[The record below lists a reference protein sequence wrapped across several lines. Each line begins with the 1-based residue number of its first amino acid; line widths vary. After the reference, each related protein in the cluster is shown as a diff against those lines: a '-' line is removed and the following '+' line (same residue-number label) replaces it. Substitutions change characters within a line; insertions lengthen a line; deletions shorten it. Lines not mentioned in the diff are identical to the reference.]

1 MTKRY
6 VSRFLALLFVS
17 IAALTA
23 AQAQRKVP
31 TAEQILNINGAQG
44 TEFWIAI
51 PPNEINPFPV
61 DELEIYVASAFET
74 EIEVFDAAGAKTYKR
89 KIQPYEIRTLSDKRG
104 ETNWTWECREPEQVV
119 KKAVRITAKKPISV
133 YVLNSKVTSSDGYM
147 AIPVNGWGTEYLA
160 TTYFDFREFK
170 PWACGFI
177 VIGRENGTEVTIQLR
192 GTGELDGK
200 TEGGRRLNSAPFT
213 ILLDEGDV
221 YMVKGDGETR
231 GTFDLTGSKIKAS
244 KPVGMISFHERST
257 MPNLL
262 INGNGRNH
270 LAEMTPPSTTWG
282 KRYVSVELQRENRN
296 GQGKG
301 DVFRVVAREP
311 NTKWNLKYYDKQSK
325 KLIGQGGGV
334 LNKAGEFADITQ
346 AGAPTTIT
354 HGYSVWEADKPIFV
368 MQYSCSSSWDGDPI
382 LDPFMINVTPEE
394 QFITSTI
401 FQFPTSAKF
410 SKHRL
415 NLIVKTDTSS
425 PDLIKNLESLEIDG
439 IPVWRHPSAQSPT
452 LKFNKMSNGLYWT
465 TLDFGIESRA
475 HRITSN
481 GTVSF
486 GGYIYGYGAVDA
498 YGWPAAAGFKP
509 TTSVDTMAPLII
521 GKDVCG
527 DYAFEATELRNIPD
541 PPKPVPIDTDQVE
554 SGIAIIDTVEGA
566 NSFNY
571 RLELVTDQIFPREPA
586 YKKFKYEWKVI
597 DKAKDARCIYFVQD
611 FWGNVTIDTCE
622 YYADKIA
629 FSPTPLNFGQIRLN
643 TSATADV
650 TITNNSDAE
659 VTLTNAKMQ
668 LGTYFSI
675 AAGAIPPV
683 VKIPAKGKHVLTI
696 KYNGTRE
703 TQDVRTD
710 FDKDSLVV
718 NTTCGEFKH
727 PIQGVAALPC
737 ITVEDFDAGTLS
749 LNQQFCK
756 AGGLRIANN
765 GSDTLEITSIT
776 GFLGTDFTLTPPPAL
791 PIRILPKGFLEL
803 KELCYKSATI
813 KVDDINVTFASN
825 AGCGDS
831 VSNWKGST
839 QSPGPIIIGKDWRE
853 RRVGTLHQGF
863 GSVSNTGNQV
873 LKLRDVTFMD
883 GSKFFPAGSNDANY
897 VFKIVG
903 LIDGGNPVTT
913 VDLSN
918 GKSVDILVLFRPAGE
933 ATYSADIKPVWEGT
947 IEERTAKLQGVGI
960 IPKIDTDPI
969 DLTCA
974 ETQEGVVAERD
985 FTITNVGTMELTITG
1000 ATLSAPVPPGFTIVS
1015 TTPALP
1021 MVVARNGGKATV
1033 RVSYTRP
1040 TGQLL
1045 AASTTLEL
1053 VHDATPGTGAD
1064 SSTLV
1069 PVGAHKETFSVGGCS
1084 GPDIETSDRDFGRQR
1099 ANCDS
1104 PTLSFT
1110 VTNTGGGF
1118 KPLEVK
1124 ALTPGGNDPTAFT
1137 IVGYLDDAG
1146 KQTTLPLVI
1155 PAGRTFQVLVKFTPT
1170 LPDAAPWADR
1180 NYSAQFEMVGFPLGE
1195 TTPIKTVVAKLV
1207 GVGYV
1212 TPVTMDL
1219 GNNIAAGGSAEPGT
1233 VVDFVVSGRSGNW
1246 TSADLTSFIADVIV
1260 DKNNLT
1266 FNNGSVRIAGGLTG
1280 GWTVGDPV
1288 VSDINATQAQW
1299 RFTATGGD
1307 RIAGDG
1313 PLFTFKGTLLLDATT
1328 SSKQDLVLTLPRP
1341 CVIPSTTGD
1350 STSIF
1355 NCALTRRVT
1364 KIGATLPKLNPVA
1377 PNPVTNGSATVSFSV
1392 GIPSMTTVELVDAQ
1406 GVVVRTFV
1414 SGRLKDGE
1422 YDMSFTTAGMPS
1434 GIYFLRMA
1442 TGAYSSSEKLIIV
1455 E

>member
-6 VSRFLALLFVS
+6 VSRFLLLLFVA
-17 IAALTA
+17 IAALTT

-31 TAEQILNINGAQG
+31 TAEQILNVNGAQG

-51 PPNEINPFPV
+51 PPNEITPFPV

-74 EIEVFDAAGAKTYKR
+74 DIEVFDAAGAKTYRR
-89 KIQPYEIRTLSDKRG
+89 KILPYEIRTLSDKRG
-104 ETNWTWECREPEQVV
+104 ETNWTWECREAEQVV
-119 KKAVRITAKKPISV
+119 KKAIRITAKKPISV

-147 AIPVNGWGTEYLA
+147 AIPVNGWGTEYVA
-160 TTYFDFREFK
+160 TTYYDFREFK

-200 TEGGRRLNSAPFT
+200 TSGGKKLNSAPFT
-213 ILLDEGDV
+213 VLLDEGDV
-221 YMVKGDGETR
+221 YMVKGDGQTR
-231 GTFDLTGSKIKAS
+231 GVFDLTGSKIKAS

-334 LNKAGEFADITQ
+334 LNKAGDFADITQ
-346 AGAPTTIT
+346 SGAPTTIT

-415 NLIVKTDTSS
+415 NLIVKTDTAS

-475 HRITSN
+475 HRISSN

-498 YGWPAAAGFKP
+498 YGWPAAAGFRP
-509 TTSVDTMAPLII
+509 TTSVDTLPPLII

-527 DYAFEATELRNIPD
+527 DYEFEATELRNKPD
-541 PPKPVPIDTDQVE
+541 PPLPVPVDTDQVE
-554 SGIAIIDTVEGA
+554 SGIALIDTVEGA
-566 NSFNY
+566 GSFNY
-571 RLELVTDQIFPREPA
+571 RLELVTDQLFPRDPA

-597 DKAKDARCIYFVQD
+597 DKSKDARCIYFVQD
-611 FWGNVTIDTCE
+611 WWGNVTLDTCVFF
-622 YYADKIA
+622 ADKIA
-629 FSPTPLNFGQIRLN
+629 FAPTPLNFGQIRLN
-643 TSATADV
+643 TSATADI

-659 VTLTNAKMQ
+659 VTLTNSKMQ

-675 AAGAIPPV
+675 VAGAVPPV
-683 VKIPAKGKHVLTI
+683 VKIPAKGKHVVTI

-710 FDKDSLVV
+710 FDKDSLVI
-718 NTTCGEFKH
+718 NTTCGQFKH
-727 PIQGVAALPC
+727 PVQGVAALPC
-737 ITVEDFDAGTLS
+737 INVEDFDAGTLS
-749 LNQQFCK
+749 LNQEFCK
-756 AGGLRIANN
+756 SGGLRISNN

-776 GFLGTDFTLTPPPAL
+776 GFLGTDFTVTPAPAL

-803 KELCYKSATI
+803 KEVCYKSATI

-853 RRVGTLHQGF
+853 RRVGTVHQGF

-883 GSKFFPAGSNDANY
+883 GSKFFPAGSTDANY

-903 LIDGGNPVTT
+903 LIDAGNPVTT

-918 GKSVDILVLFRPAGE
+918 GKSVDVLVLFRPAAE
-933 ATYSADIKPVWEGT
+933 ATYSADIKPVWEGSV
-947 IEERTAKLQGVGI
+947 EERTAKLQGIGI

-974 ETQEGVVAERD
+974 ETQEGVLAERD
-985 FTITNVGTMELTITG
+985 FTITNAGTMELTITG

-1021 MVVARNGGKATV
+1021 MIVARNGGKATV

-1040 TGQLL
+1040 PAQLL

-1053 VHDATPGTGAD
+1053 VHDATPGNGTD

-1069 PVGAHKETFSVGGCS
+1069 PVPSHKETFSVGGCS
-1084 GPDIETSDRDFGRQR
+1084 GPDIETADRDFGRQR

-1110 VTNTGGGF
+1110 ITNTGGGF

-1124 ALTPGGNDPTAFT
+1124 ALVPGGADPTAFT
-1137 IVGYLDDAG
+1137 VVGYLDDAN

-1155 PAGRTFQVLVKFTPT
+1155 AAGRSFQVLVQFTPT
-1170 LPDAAPWADR
+1170 QPDVAPWADR
-1180 NYSAQFEMVGFPLGE
+1180 AYSAQFDITGYPLGE
-1195 TTPIKTVVAKLV
+1195 TTPIKTVTARVV

-1212 TPVTMDL
+1212 TPVAMDL
-1219 GNNIAAGGSAEPGT
+1219 SNDIAGGGSKEPGAS
-1233 VVDFVVSGRSGNW
+1233 VDFVVSGRSANW
-1246 TSADLTSFIADVIV
+1246 VSADVTSFIADVIV
-1260 DKNNLT
+1260 DKNNVA
-1266 FNNGSVRIAGGLTG
+1266 FSNGSVQIAGGLSG
-1280 GWTVGDPV
+1280 GWTVNDPV
-1288 VSDINATQAQW
+1288 ISDLNPTQSQW
-1299 RFTATGGD
+1299 RFTATGGN
-1307 RIAGDG
+1307 RISGDG
-1313 PLFTFKGTLLLDATT
+1313 PLFTFKATLLLDATT
-1328 SSKQDLVLTLPRP
+1328 SSKQNLVLTLPRP

-1350 STSIF
+1350 STTIF

-1377 PNPVTNGSATVSFSV
+1377 PNPITNGAGLVSFSV
-1392 GIPSMTTVELVDAQ
+1392 GIPSMTTVELVNAQ

-1422 YDMSFTTAGMPS
+1422 YDMSFSTEGLPS
-1434 GIYFLRMA
+1434 GAYFLRMSTA
-1442 TGAYSSSEKLIIV
+1442 AYSSSQKLIIS